1 MAAFADSDSAFCL
14 APHHRPADD
23 THIRRCRP
31 SCKERVVFPVQR
43 VILCA
48 IALYAPT
55 ASALCVSTGAAR
67 TRTSGPR
74 PVFVRSS
81 AAPVASHRA
90 LTQLSDDAQYQ
101 AKIDEATRENKV
113 VIIKFHASWCRA
125 CKAMAPKYQRV
136 AEDWPELEFCEILF
150 DNNKKLCK
158 SLGIKILPY
167 VEVIGGTL
175 GKVEGFSCGPSKIS
189 RLQERLEV
197 HGGCE
202 EIPCTDVSE
211 LLPAEI

>member
-1 MAAFADSDSAFCL
+1 MQGLLLCTIALNMPTTSAFHAMSSRSL
-14 APHHRPADD
+14 SARAPC
-23 THIRRCRP
+23 IRLRSR
-31 SCKERVVFPVQR
+31 SVV
-43 VILCA
+43 
-48 IALYAPT
+48 
-55 ASALCVSTGAAR
+55 AR
-67 TRTSGPR
+67 E
-74 PVFVRSS
+74 
-81 AAPVASHRA
+81 
-90 LTQLSDDAQYQ
+90 LTQLADPGEYE
-101 AKIDEATRENKV
+101 AKIDKATQDNKV

-136 AEDWPELEFCEILF
+136 AEDWPDLEFCEILF

-167 VEVIGGTL
+167 VEVISGSA

-202 EIPCTDVSE
+202 DIPCTDVSGM
-211 LLPAEI
+211 LPGREGM